1 MNPTSTCGAERKQA
15 EVLSKT
21 LLVPGYYR
29 PKNVTS
35 VDKEINKL
43 IERLDEETAK
53 EVIPRVSNSY
63 TVTQDKVEYRMTEKE
78 LTQFKKTRGQTSYK
92 ELERLFRSG
101 QYTRMSDVE
110 KAKAIRKVYD
120 NAFQR
125 AKEELLRKRAS
136 MPVKKVNLTTY

>member
-1 MNPTSTCGAERKQA
+1 MWGRTETSGSAVENFI
-15 EVLSKT
+15 S
-21 LLVPGYYR
+21 PGYYK

-92 ELERLFRSG
+92 ELERLFRSE

-110 KAKAIRKVYD
+110 KSKKRSVKCTTMLS
-120 NAFQR
+120 
-125 AKEELLRKRAS
+125 KEQKKNCSERGH
-136 MPVKKVNLTTY
+136 PVKK

>member
-1 MNPTSTCGAERKQA
+1 MWGRTETSGNAVENFI
-15 EVLSKT
+15 S
-21 LLVPGYYR
+21 PGYYR
-29 PKNVTS
+29 PKNVTF

-92 ELERLFRSG
+92 ELEKLFRSG
-101 QYTRMSDVE
+101 QYTRMSDAE
-110 KAKAIRKVYD
+110 KIKAIRKVYD
-120 NAFQR
+120 NAFQK

-136 MPVKKVNLTTY
+136 IPIKK